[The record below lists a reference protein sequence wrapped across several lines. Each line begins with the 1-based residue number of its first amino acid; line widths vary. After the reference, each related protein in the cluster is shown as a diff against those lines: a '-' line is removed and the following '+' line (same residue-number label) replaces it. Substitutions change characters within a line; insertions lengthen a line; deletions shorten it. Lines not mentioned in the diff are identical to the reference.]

1 MWVQLITVAM
11 IEVQGKPKHYRP
23 GDWIDLPRQHALRMI
38 TEGKAVSPRPISDL
52 LPAGSGIVLVDV
64 SQHVQSQI
72 AALGIE
78 TQRAARPAI
87 PYARTLILQG
97 EVDIRSS
104 LFPAGFNLL
113 SKWQVVAPLYSY
125 DKLAL
130 HLGTEKEREMTKKVI
145 HDLRVPV
152 YDMRVLFLRKCPD
165 TVELLD
171 CWRSELKAGSDQR
184 LAFMRAYYR
193 VKPQLCAVPTTWL
206 DRTAG
211 A

>member
-1 MWVQLITVAM
+1 M

-23 GDWIDLPRQHALRMI
+23 GDWVDLPKQYALRMI
-38 TEGKAVSPRPISDL
+38 TEGKARSPRPISDL
-52 LPAGSGIVLVDV
+52 LPAGCGIVLIDTAP
-64 SQHVQSQI
+64 HMQSQI
-72 AALGIE
+72 ASLGIE
-78 TQRAARPAI
+78 MQRASRPTI

-97 EVDIRSS
+97 DADIRAT

-113 SKWQVVAPLYSY
+113 SKWQIVAPLYSY

-130 HLGTEKEREMTKKVI
+130 HLGTDKEREITKKI
-145 HDLRVPV
+145 IRDLRVPV
-152 YDMRVLFLRKCPD
+152 FDTRMLFVRKCD
-165 TVELLD
+165 DSMKLLD
-171 CWRSELKAGSDQR
+171 AWQNELKVGSNQR

-206 DRTAG
+206 ERSAG